1 MLSDSSSDS
10 SDRSFKFPF
19 DTNDALSIH
28 ELAVKD
34 LPQPDAANPFSVA
47 MHSPPAP
54 FPSFSRQTVYCCSS
68 PGSPPF
74 AVDRK
79 SVDNSAVAVTDTPFE
94 FAPSQKSSQHTN
106 RPPPILKSK
115 EEKMTGNL
123 VEKLRPK
130 FVVENELIRAFI
142 AELFCTAFLVFGGE
156 CVNAQYVLSQGKNNE
171 WIGVSVGWGIALML
185 AVLMGSKISG
195 AHLNPAVSFFQL
207 TQGKMNVIRFL
218 VYVVAQNIGAFI
230 GAFGVFCVYFDAINA
245 FEGGNR
251 TVTGHTATASIF
263 ATYPGPFLGTFNAIV
278 DQIAGTLVLC
288 LGVAA
293 ITDSRNEIPSFL
305 QPVWI
310 AGLLSFLGMSMALNA
325 GYAINPARDFA
336 PRLFSLC
343 VGYGWE
349 VFSYR
354 NYKWFWIPIICP
366 MIGGVLGAWIYE
378 FFIGYHIPDEALLE
392 AEKEKQLQ
400 DVLDEVADI
409 ENQLP
414 EYTDKKQ
421 LSDIASIHQETG
433 FRDI

>member
-19 DTNDALSIH
+19 DTTDALSIH

-34 LPQPDAANPFSVA
+34 LPKPDAENPFSVA
-47 MHSPPAP
+47 MHSP
-54 FPSFSRQTVYCCSS
+54 

-79 SVDNSAVAVTDTPFE
+79 SVDNSVVAVTDTPFE

-106 RPPPILKSK
+106 RPPPFAKS
-115 EEKMTGNL
+115 EEENMTMNL
-123 VEKLRPK
+123 VERLRPK
-130 FVVENELIRAFI
+130 FTIDNELIRAFI
-142 AELFCTAFLVFGGE
+142 AELFCTGFLVFGGE

-171 WIGVSVGWGIALML
+171 WIGISVGWGLVLMM
-185 AVLMGSKISG
+185 AVLMGSRISG
-195 AHLNPAVSFFQL
+195 AHLNPAVSFFQV
-207 TQGKMNVIRFL
+207 TQGKMNWIRFL
-218 VYVVAQNIGAFI
+218 VYVVAQNIGAFL
-230 GAFGVFCVYFDAINA
+230 GAFGVFCVYFDAINV

-263 ATYPGPFLGTFNAIV
+263 ATYPGPFLGTFNAII

-293 ITDSRNEIPSFL
+293 ITDRRNEIPSFL
-305 QPVWI
+305 QPAWI
-310 AGLLSFLGMSMALNA
+310 GALLAFLGMSMALNA

-343 VGYGWE
+343 AGYGWE

-354 NYKWFWIPIICP
+354 DYKWFWIPIICP

-378 FFIGYHIPDEALLE
+378 FFIGYHIQDDAALE
-392 AEKEKQLQ
+392 AESEKQLQ
-400 DVLDEVADI
+400 SILDEVADI

-414 EYTDKKQ
+414 AYTDKKQ
-421 LSDIASIHQETG
+421 LSDVASIHQDPS
-433 FRDI
+433 FRNI

>member
-19 DTNDALSIH
+19 DTTDALSIH

-34 LPQPDAANPFSVA
+34 LPQPDAENPFSVA
-47 MHSPPAP
+47 MHSP
-54 FPSFSRQTVYCCSS
+54 

-79 SVDNSAVAVTDTPFE
+79 SVDNSIVAETPFE

-106 RPPPILKSK
+106 RPPPFAKSEK
-115 EEKMTGNL
+115 ETMTTNL
-123 VEKLRPK
+123 VERLRPK
-130 FVVENELIRAFI
+130 FAIDNELIRAFM
-142 AELFCTAFLVFGGE
+142 AELFCTSFLVFGGE

-171 WIGVSVGWGIALML
+171 WIGISVGWGLALML
-185 AVLMGSKISG
+185 AVLMGSRISG

-207 TQGKMNVIRFL
+207 TQGKIKVIRFF
-218 VYVVAQNIGAFI
+218 VYAVAQNIGAFI
-230 GAFGVFCVYFDAINA
+230 GAFGVYCVYFDAINV
-245 FEGGNR
+245 FEEGNR
-251 TVTGHTATASIF
+251 TVTGPTATASIF

-293 ITDSRNEIPSFL
+293 ITDKRNEIPSFL
-305 QPVWI
+305 QPAWI
-310 AGLLSFLGMSMALNA
+310 AALLSFLGMSMALNA

-336 PRLFSLC
+336 PRLFTLC

-354 NYKWFWIPIICP
+354 DYKWFWIPIICP

-378 FFIGYHIPDEALLE
+378 FFIGFHIQDEVSLE
-392 AEKEKQLQ
+392 SENEKQLQ
-400 DVLDEVADI
+400 SILDEVSDI
-409 ENQLP
+409 EKQLP
-414 EYTDKKQ
+414 VYTDKKQ
-421 LSDIASIHQETG
+421 MNDIASVHQDSA
-433 FRDI
+433 FRNI

>member
-19 DTNDALSIH
+19 DTTDALSIH

-34 LPQPDAANPFSVA
+34 LPKPDAENPFSVA
-47 MHSPPAP
+47 MHSP
-54 FPSFSRQTVYCCSS
+54 

-79 SVDNSAVAVTDTPFE
+79 SVDNSVVAVTDTPFE

-106 RPPPILKSK
+106 RPPPFAKSE
-115 EEKMTGNL
+115 EEKMTMNL
-123 VEKLRPK
+123 VERLRPK
-130 FVVENELIRAFI
+130 FTIDNELIRAFI
-142 AELFCTAFLVFGGE
+142 AELFCTGFLVVGFFFSLLFLFSF
-156 CVNAQYVLSQGKNNE
+156 YFSLF
-171 WIGVSVGWGIALML
+171 SVRRR
-185 AVLMGSKISG
+185 VCE
-195 AHLNPAVSFFQL
+195 
-207 TQGKMNVIRFL
+207 
-218 VYVVAQNIGAFI
+218 Y
-230 GAFGVFCVYFDAINA
+230 AINV

-263 ATYPGPFLGTFNAIV
+263 ATYPGPFLGTFNAII

-293 ITDSRNEIPSFL
+293 ITDRRNEIPSFL
-305 QPVWI
+305 QPAWI
-310 AGLLSFLGMSMALNA
+310 GALLAFLGMSMALNA

-343 VGYGWE
+343 AGYGWE

-354 NYKWFWIPIICP
+354 DYKWFWVPIICP

-378 FFIGYHIPDEALLE
+378 FFIGYHIQDDAALE
-392 AEKEKQLQ
+392 AEREKQLQ
-400 DVLDEVADI
+400 SILDEVADI

-414 EYTDKKQ
+414 AYTDKKQ
-421 LSDIASIHQETG
+421 
-433 FRDI
+433 

>member
-1 MLSDSSSDS
+1 MLSDSSCSS

-19 DTNDALSIH
+19 DTTDALSIH

-34 LPQPDAANPFSVA
+34 LPKPDAENPFSVA
-47 MHSPPAP
+47 MHSP
-54 FPSFSRQTVYCCSS
+54 

-79 SVDNSAVAVTDTPFE
+79 SVDNSVVAVTDTPFE

-106 RPPPILKSK
+106 RPPPFVKPEEEMMYINHVERLK
-115 EEKMTGNL
+115 
-123 VEKLRPK
+123 PK
-130 FVVENELIRAFI
+130 FAIGNELIRAFL
-142 AELFCTAFLVFGGE
+142 AELFCTGFLVFGGE

-171 WIGVSVGWGIALML
+171 WIGISVGWGLVLML

-207 TQGKMNVIRFL
+207 TQGKINLIRFL
-218 VYVVAQNIGAFI
+218 VYAVAQNIGAFL
-230 GAFGVFCVYFDAINA
+230 GAFGVFCVYYDAINV

-251 TVTGHTATASIF
+251 TVTGPTATASIF

-293 ITDSRNEIPSFL
+293 ITDRRNGIPAFL
-305 QPVWI
+305 QPAWI
-310 AGLLSFLGMSMALNA
+310 GALLAFLGMSLALNA

-336 PRLFSLC
+336 PRLFNLC
-343 VGYGWE
+343 AGYGWE

-366 MIGGVLGAWIYE
+366 MIGGVLGAWLYE
-378 FFIGYHIPDEALLE
+378 FFIGFHIQDEDAVSLDSE
-392 AEKEKQLQ
+392 SDKQLKTMI
-400 DVLDEVADI
+400 DNMVDI

-421 LSDIASIHQETG
+421 LSDIASIHQNPSL
-433 FRDI
+433 RNI